1 MWINRILPAVLLAVT
16 GVLPVVGQAIR
27 QDSGYKPDAEHILVT
42 FNAPAPL
49 LGRRAGSGF
58 KGYGNTAYATHATA
72 RYLTRE
78 LADQYSLQVID
89 DWPMDVLSV
98 HCVLYR
104 LPDSGEPDRIIA
116 ALRLDPRVES
126 VQRMQHFRLQSA
138 APVYNDPYHQL
149 QRDWWGASLAAAHR
163 LSTGKNVKVGI
174 IDTAVERGHQ
184 DLRAALAAV
193 KRFVPD
199 ERSSEGDYHG
209 TSVAGIIAAQ
219 ADNGV
224 GIVGVAP
231 DAKLYSLEAC
241 WSTRRGYAECD
252 SFTLAKAL
260 SWAIDENLQVVNL
273 SLAGP
278 DDPLLRRL
286 IDAALK
292 RGISVVA
299 ADGARDGLSF
309 PASVPGV
316 IAVREAEEYDASRR
330 SGEVLYAP
338 GRDIMTTVPWGTYDF
353 VSGSSMS
360 AAHVSG
366 LVALLL
372 SYDPSLSGARVQKLL
387 EQALNVSQDPN
398 GKTAYASIDACSLL
412 VAADVK
418 KRGIVHSCTPPVL
431 VSR

>member
-1 MWINRILPAVLLAVT
+1 MWINRILPAILLTVM
-16 GVLPVVGQAIR
+16 GMLPVAGQAIH
-27 QDSGYKPDAEHILVT
+27 QDFGNKPDSEHILVT

-58 KGYGNTAYATHATA
+58 KGYGNAAYTTHATA

-89 DWPMDVLSV
+89 DWPMDVLNV
-98 HCVLYR
+98 HCVLFR
-104 LPDSGEPDRIIA
+104 LPDSGEPGRIIA

-126 VQRMQHFRLQSA
+126 VQQMRHFRLQSA

-149 QRDWWGASLAAAHR
+149 QHGWWEASLAAAHR

-184 DLRAALAAV
+184 DLRAALAGV
-193 KRFVPD
+193 ERFVPD
-199 ERSSEGDYHG
+199 ERGSEGDYHG

-219 ADNGV
+219 AGNGV

-231 DAKLYSLEAC
+231 DTKIYSLEAC
-241 WSTRRGYAECD
+241 WSTSRGYAECD

-260 SWAIDENLQVVNL
+260 SWAINENLQVINL

-278 DDPLLRRL
+278 DDPLLGRL
-286 IDAALK
+286 IEAALK
-292 RGISVVA
+292 RGISIVA
-299 ADGARDGLSF
+299 ADGAQDNLSF

-316 IAVREAEEYDASRR
+316 IGVREAEDYDASRR
-330 SGEVLYAP
+330 SRDVLYAP

-353 VSGSSMS
+353 VSGSSMA

-366 LVALLL
+366 LVALLR

-387 EQALNVSQDPN
+387 EQALNVLQDQD

-412 VAADVK
+412 TAADSK
-418 KRGIVHSCTPPVL
+418 KRGTVHSCTPPVL